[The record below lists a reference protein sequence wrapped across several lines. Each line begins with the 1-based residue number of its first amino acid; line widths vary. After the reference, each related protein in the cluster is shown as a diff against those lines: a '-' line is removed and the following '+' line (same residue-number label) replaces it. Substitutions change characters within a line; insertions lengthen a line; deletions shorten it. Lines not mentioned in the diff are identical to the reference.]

1 MTNKNSTLEKSNGTA
16 TFHPVHDIEVEETT
30 EGLHIRP
37 SADRR
42 ARADLAASL
51 DAEEVQ
57 IRARQATDRMPVA
70 DQIRLLEIRIARI
83 EAILGSQNALPK
95 AADSSTS

>member
-16 TFHPVHDIEVEETT
+16 TFHPSTILKVEETT

-42 ARADLAASL
+42 ATRRLAASL

-70 DQIRLLEIRIARI
+70 IKSGFWRSALLELRPYSDHKTRF
-83 EAILGSQNALPK
+83 EGR
-95 AADSSTS
+95 